1 MNKIDKFIKRVFIT
15 SIVAFIYCV
24 LWMLLEKIIDG
35 QIADRLVDN
44 IMMLLFIPIIF
55 YSTKNVIK

>member
-15 SIVAFIYCV
+15 SVVAFIYCV

-35 QIADRLVDN
+35 QITDRLVDN
-44 IMMLLFIPIIF
+44 IMMLLFYSLLMIIQ
-55 YSTKNVIK
+55 